1 MLPSGLPE
9 IVAGEEALARFLL
22 SSSYFTATIVKPAA
36 FLPNP
41 KAQMT
46 TSVSR
51 HGAEPREELM
61 QIGRD
66 LRPERTLHG
75 AAICKAAVVRS
86 ARLDVTSDEP
96 PLRHANIVGWP
107 VDSDPSLQKAAQIE
121 RALEIASMC
130 KLVLFT
136 ANVR

>member
-9 IVAGEEALARFLL
+9 FVADDEALARFLL
-22 SSSYFTATIVKPAA
+22 SSSHFAAAVVKPAA

-61 QIGRD
+61 QIGRG
-66 LRPERTLHG
+66 LRPDRTLHG

-96 PLRHANIVGWP
+96 PPRHANIVGWP
-107 VDSDPSLQKAAQIE
+107 VNADASLQKAAQIE

-130 KLVLFT
+130 TLILVD
-136 ANVR
+136 AP